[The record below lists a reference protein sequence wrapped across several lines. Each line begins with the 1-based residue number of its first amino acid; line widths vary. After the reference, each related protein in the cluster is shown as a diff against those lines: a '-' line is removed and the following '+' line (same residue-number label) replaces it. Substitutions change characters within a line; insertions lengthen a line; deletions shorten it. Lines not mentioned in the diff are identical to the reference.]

1 MNILDIFLFQFTL
14 LEYLFSI
21 MFWIF
26 IMSWIMMADWYRDLS
41 HEISWRY
48 RELRDKNK

>member
-1 MNILDIFLFQFTL
+1 MSFLDIFLFPFTL

-21 MFWIF
+21 MFWLF
-26 IMSWIMMADWYRDLS
+26 IISWIMMADWYADLS